1 LGSQNVAGRA
11 YRSIMTAQEELA
23 AAIDGRAGWR
33 LEQAAAI
40 YAPADAT
47 AHVRVRAMADAT
59 RRHRFAAAIVR
70 AGRAEHSRPCGSAV
84 EAIRWAEG
92 VRLD

>member
-1 LGSQNVAGRA
+1 MMAEQ
-11 YRSIMTAQEELA
+11 ELA

-40 YAPADAT
+40 YAPAGAT
-47 AHVRVRAMADAT
+47 AQVRGRAMGEAT

-70 AGRAEHSRPCGSAV
+70 AGRAEHSQPCGIAV

-92 VRLD
+92 VRLG

>member
-1 LGSQNVAGRA
+1 
-11 YRSIMTAQEELA
+11 MKAQQELA
-23 AAIDGRAGWR
+23 AAIGGRVGWR

-40 YAPADAT
+40 YAPAGAT
-47 AHVRVRAMADAT
+47 AQVLVLAMVEAT

-92 VRLD
+92 IRLG

>member
-1 LGSQNVAGRA
+1 
-11 YRSIMTAQEELA
+11 MTAQEELA
-23 AAIDGRAGWR
+23 AAIGGRAGWR

-40 YAPADAT
+40 YAPAGAT
-47 AHVRVRAMADAT
+47 AQVRVRAMVEAT

-84 EAIRWAEG
+84 EAIRWAQG
-92 VRLD
+92 VRLG